1 MNPTLK
7 FIVEKFNLDLSQPQ
21 PIQIPNIGRNELARI
36 FSELDFKSG
45 AEIGVDRG
53 YFSEVICLT
62 NPQLQLFSID
72 SWSTSSFEDA
82 INTSAFMQK
91 QYDIHHKSTINRL
104 AKFNC
109 RVIRKASLEAVE
121 DFANN
126 SLDFVYIDANHSFV
140 NVADDIYRW
149 EKKVKPGGI
158 VSGHDYEHFP
168 PSKDNHVKHVVDAYV
183 KAFEISPYFELGQ
196 DKHHTWFWVK

>member
-21 PIQIPNIGRNELARI
+21 PIQIPSIDRNDLAKI

-53 YFSEVICLT
+53 YFSEVICLA
-62 NPQLQLFSID
+62 NPNLHLFSID

-82 INTSAFMQK
+82 LNTSSFMQK
-91 QYDIHHKSTINRL
+91 QYDIHYKSTLNRL

-109 RVIRKASLEAVE
+109 QVVRKASLTAIE
-121 DFANN
+121 DFADN

-158 VSGHDYEHFP
+158 VAGHDYEHFP
-168 PSKDNHVKHVVDAYV
+168 PSKDNHVKHVIDAYV

-196 DKHHTWFWVK
+196 DKHHSWFWIK

>member
-1 MNPTLK
+1 MNSNLE
-7 FIVEKFNLDLSQPQ
+7 FIIKKFNLDLQQQQ
-21 PIQIPNIGRNELARI
+21 PIQIASIGRKELAKI
-36 FSELDFKSG
+36 FAELNFKTG

-53 YFSEVICLT
+53 LFSGDICLA

-72 SWSTSSFEDA
+72 SWSASSFEDSV
-82 INTSAFMQK
+82 NTSAFMQN
-91 QYDIHHKSTINRL
+91 QYDRHYQSTVTRL

-109 RVIRKASLEAVE
+109 QVIRKASLEAIE
-121 DFANN
+121 NFADN

-158 VSGHDYEHFP
+158 VAGHDYEHFP
-168 PSKDNHVKHVVDAYV
+168 PSKDNHVKHVIDAYV

-196 DKHHTWFWVK
+196 DKHHSWFWIK